1 MPEPE
6 SAGRRGWTGSAAD
19 LEEVLRLT
27 ADPITVQ
34 AADGRLVYANEAAA
48 RQVGFASAVE
58 FLAAP
63 IDEIMSRYQLID
75 EDGRPLPIE
84 DLPGRRALR
93 GEREPEAVVGF
104 RVRGDHGPRWSI
116 VQATPVVGGDEVRF
130 VINAFQDVTRLKRS
144 EDRMRILA
152 DAGELLASSVDYQAA
167 LQSLADLVVP
177 RLADWCVVDVVEHSG
192 LRRVAVAHP
201 DPEMRR
207 LAEELE
213 RRYPPDPE
221 RAGGVAEVI
230 RTGTTQIVPTIT
242 DEMLAI
248 AAHDDE
254 HLGILRSLRLR
265 SAAIVPLVA
274 RGEILGGLTF
284 AGSENGH
291 VYFEADRPFLEDL
304 ALRAAA
310 AIDTARLLHEANE
323 AIRLRDDFLA
333 MASHDMRTPL
343 QAILANVQLA
353 ARRLDRAAGQEVAS
367 EMDRARDNLVQAER
381 TTARLGRLVG
391 DLLDVAMLR
400 SGHDL
405 PMELE
410 GLDLAELAGRVA
422 EEHQPSSTRHRIVVG
437 GSGAVVRS
445 DRERLQRV
453 LDNLVEN
460 AIKYS
465 PDGGEIVIEVGSD
478 ADAATVVVRDHG
490 MGIPADELEAV
501 FEPYHRASNAT
512 TMRGIGLGLSGSRA
526 VVHQLGGELTVES
539 TEGSGS
545 AFMMRLPRD

>member
-1 MPEPE
+1 
-6 SAGRRGWTGSAAD
+6 
-19 LEEVLRLT
+19 
-27 ADPITVQ
+27 
-34 AADGRLVYANEAAA
+34 
-48 RQVGFASAVE
+48 
-58 FLAAP
+58 
-63 IDEIMSRYQLID
+63 
-75 EDGRPLPIE
+75 
-84 DLPGRRALR
+84 
-93 GEREPEAVVGF
+93 
-104 RVRGDHGPRWSI
+104 
-116 VQATPVVGGDEVRF
+116 
-130 VINAFQDVTRLKRS
+130 
-144 EDRMRILA
+144 
-152 DAGELLASSVDYQAA
+152 
-167 LQSLADLVVP
+167 
-177 RLADWCVVDVVEHSG
+177 
-192 LRRVAVAHP
+192 
-201 DPEMRR
+201 
-207 LAEELE
+207 
-213 RRYPPDPE
+213 
-221 RAGGVAEVI
+221 
-230 RTGTTQIVPTIT
+230 
-242 DEMLAI
+242 
-248 AAHDDE
+248 
-254 HLGILRSLRLR
+254 
-265 SAAIVPLVA
+265 
-274 RGEILGGLTF
+274 
-284 AGSENGH
+284 
-291 VYFEADRPFLEDL
+291 
-304 ALRAAA
+304 
-310 AIDTARLLHEANE
+310 
-323 AIRLRDDFLA
+323 
-333 MASHDMRTPL
+333 
-343 QAILANVQLA
+343 VQLA
-353 ARRLDRAAGQEVAS
+353 ARRLDRAAGQEAAS
-367 EMDRARDNLVQAER
+367 EMERARDNLVQAER